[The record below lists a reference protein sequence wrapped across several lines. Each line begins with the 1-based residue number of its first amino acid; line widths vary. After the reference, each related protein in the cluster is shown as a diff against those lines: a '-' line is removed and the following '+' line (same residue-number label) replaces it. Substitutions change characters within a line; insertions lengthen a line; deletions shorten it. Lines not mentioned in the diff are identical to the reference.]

1 MELREIIWKGLDWLY
16 TPQCVSCGEKGIILC
31 ARCEKEIE
39 RVTSPYCLKCGKPII
54 AGKGCRLCKTSDF
67 CFDAARA
74 CFIYSGPVAAGIKQ
88 LKYHQNLELS
98 GYFGKELAKL
108 YRALYWESDLLIP
121 VPLSKERKRERGFNQ
136 SEWIAN
142 VLGKEVSVPVSTTAL
157 LKIRH
162 TETQVHL
169 NGDDRRKNLKGVFLA
184 EPVFVREKSVLLI
197 DDVMTTG
204 TTFNECA
211 AALLEAGARE
221 VRCLAIATA
230 DFKNA
235 VSKDKFQGKTAAEPD
250 FQEDQYGRK
259 D

>member
-1 MELREIIWKGLDWLY
+1 MDLHEIIWKGLDWLY
-16 TPQCVSCGEKGIILC
+16 TPQCVSCGEKGTLLC

-39 RVTSPYCLKCGKPII
+39 RVVSPYCLKCGKPII
-54 AGKGCRLCKTSDF
+54 AGKRCRLCKLTDF
-67 CFDAARA
+67 CFEAARA

-98 GYFGKELAKL
+98 RTFGKELARL
-108 YRALYWESDLLIP
+108 YRSLYWESDLLIP

-136 SEWIAN
+136 SEWIAKA
-142 VLGKEVSVPVSTTAL
+142 LGKEISIPVATTAL

-169 NGDDRRKNLKGVFLA
+169 NGDDRRKNLKGVFFA

-197 DDVMTTG
+197 DDVITTG
-204 TTFNECA
+204 TTLNECS

-230 DFKNA
+230 DLKSA
-235 VSKDKFQGKTAAEPD
+235 VSKGNIQGEYAADSD
-250 FQEDQYGRK
+250 FQEVSNGR
-259 D
+259 